1 MSCADD
7 KNCQEG
13 AKRRRALMVFG
24 LMIVIFIF
32 LSAVSFLDSRGQVTP
47 DQVTYGQHK
56 ATDGKRV
63 FQAYNCMGCH
73 TIVGNGSYLAP
84 DLTNTYEQ
92 AGPAWLAAFLPSA
105 GGWPTEAA
113 VRTQLMNAVVAA
125 DAGVSSIEDYYAKY
139 PGAKERVERRGG
151 HKTLMPN
158 LPFRADE
165 VSQLIGFMKYTAEM
179 NTEGWPPKVM
189 TGDLQTRLALFH
201 RSSLFTSAQAAPMTA
216 ASAASSGAVAAA
228 ATTDTASATV
238 SPVVRGEALSKE
250 YACTACHAT
259 DSTNVVGPGWG
270 GLHGS
275 QVELVDGSTVTADDA
290 YLAESIRA
298 PDAKIVAGHTPG
310 TMPAYDALL
319 SDDEVNA
326 IVAYIRSLEKQ

>member
-13 AKRRRALMVFG
+13 AKRRQALMVFG

-113 VRTQLMNAVVAA
+113 VRTQLINDVVAA
-125 DAGVSSIEDYYAKY
+125 DAGVSTIQEYYEKY

-151 HKTLMPN
+151 HKSLMPN

-165 VSQLIGFMKYTAEM
+165 VGQLIGFMKYTAAM

-189 TGDLQTRLALFH
+189 TGDLEHRLALFH
-201 RSSLFTSAQAAPMTA
+201 RSSLFTSAHAGPVTA
-216 ASAASSGAVAAA
+216 ASAATAAPA
-228 ATTDTASATV
+228 ATADVASAAV
-238 SPVVRGEALSKE
+238 SPVAHGEALAKE

-298 PDAKIVAGHTPG
+298 PDAKIVIGYTPG

-319 SDDEVNA
+319 SDDDVNA

>member
-13 AKRRRALMVFG
+13 AKRRQALMVFG

-113 VRTQLMNAVVAA
+113 VRTQLINDVVAA
-125 DAGVSSIEDYYAKY
+125 DAGVSTIQEYYEKY

-151 HKTLMPN
+151 HKSLMPN

-165 VSQLIGFMKYTAEM
+165 VGQLIAFLKYSSAM
-179 NTEGWPPKVM
+179 NNEGWPPEVL
-189 TGDLQTRLALFH
+189 TGDLEHRLALH
-201 RSSLFTSAQAAPMTA
+201 RGSRVIGV
-216 ASAASSGAVAAA
+216 ASAAPVAAA
-228 ATTDTASATV
+228 AVVEPASAPD
-238 SPVVRGEALSKE
+238 PVARGEALTKD

-259 DSTNVVGPGWG
+259 DGSKVVGPGWG
-270 GLHGS
+270 GLYGS
-275 QVELVDGSTVTADDA
+275 QVELADGSTVPADDA

-298 PDAKIVAGHTPG
+298 PDAKLVAGYAPG
-310 TMPAYDALL
+310 TMPAYDQLL
-319 SDDEVNA
+319 SDDDVNA

>member
-13 AKRRRALMVFG
+13 AKRRQALMVFG
-24 LMIVIFIF
+24 LMIVIFIL
-32 LSAVSFLDSRGQVTP
+32 LSAFSFLDSRGQVTP
-47 DQVTYGQHK
+47 AQFTYGPHT
-56 ATDGKRV
+56 ADDGKRV

-73 TIVGNGSYLAP
+73 TMVGNGSYLAP
-84 DLTNTYEQ
+84 DLTNTYEL

-113 VRTQLMNAVVAA
+113 VRTQLINPVVAA
-125 DAGVSSIEDYYAKY
+125 DAGVSSIEEYYAKY

-158 LPFRADE
+158 LPFRPDE
-165 VSQLIGFMKYTAEM
+165 VDQLIGFMKYTSAM

-189 TGDLQTRLALFH
+189 TGDLETRLALH
-201 RSSLFTSAQAAPMTA
+201 RGNSLFGAANAAPAPA
-216 ASAASSGAVAAA
+216 APAAVAEAA
-228 ATTDTASATV
+228 NDAV
-238 SPVVRGEALSKE
+238 SPVATGEALAKE

-259 DSTNVVGPGWG
+259 DSSNVVGPGWG
-270 GLHGS
+270 GLYGS
-275 QVELVDGSTVTADDA
+275 QVELTDGSTVTADEA

-298 PDAKIVAGHTPG
+298 PDARIVAGYAPG

-319 SDDEVNA
+319 SDDDVNA